1 MTVRTTGSIIA
12 LVLIVW
18 AGPGTAQVPPQG
30 TPLAG
35 EALCRDGIDND
46 GIHPT
51 LCPTTGLRAG
61 CEPSDPSDL
70 AQPWYCDDGAT
81 QCEVLNTDWICPE
94 AKATEWGCHDNGTG
108 TFVCDVAPA
117 TLCVDYYCPIGG
129 GDGCEDVGG
138 TLVCTSNN
146 AVACITAPWI
156 DGDDPD
162 CQCLGWLHG
171 FAGSDPANPQTNYC
185 TSQDTKVVVIGL
197 GTQDDGCINT
207 DDTVKIALRA
217 QMDAGAQQRFELGL
231 WIALSG
237 SATAR
242 TGSICG
248 RNILVPS
255 SYIGDTCDWPTCSVV
270 NGGAGPYRSEWD
282 KKLTDIED
290 FCGDLFEESNNTT
303 WPDDDLHPDAI
314 YDLVDPTSGEFIYY
328 EIDCTDAAIDSGG
341 FVDIPT
347 CVSWGPDAVQGKEDQ
362 TCDSLVE
369 GGLTDQSSKCRCE
382 DVESDV
388 PAPNARMSC
397 TAGTPTGDGDGDLEP
412 GETVQHTID
421 VTNIVAGLCDPVSPG
436 VTLDEERF
444 ACGTSSYIRVV
455 IDFPDDRGDII
466 DASGTKLTGLWTT
479 GDTSTGGNTGG
490 QFYVVDDDDGPGQGQ
505 IIWAIRNHAGN
516 GLLGVLGPDPATN
529 PQLLYTFRMDT
540 DDTSLAPINFDTAI
554 WWSNDWPAD
563 FSDLSSA
570 VEQSCIDCT
579 CSSPTTTPVTLAS
592 FRALRESVTVTAEWA
607 TSTEVGTVGFNIL
620 GETPDGW
627 ARLNEEVIPAGGD
640 TPHGRSYR
648 ANLVVPE
655 EIDTFKLEE
664 VDLRGGTRRHGPFAQ
679 DRFHG
684 AVLDVAAVDWQAIRS
699 QHDGTASQ
707 LAAVRPDRPVAK
719 GGRSEVDIVDLLV
732 REDGLY
738 RVTYEKLA
746 AAGFDLAAANLN
758 RLGVT
763 SRGQD
768 VPISVYTPQ
777 RGSFGPGSWIE
788 FYGEKLDSLY
798 TDENVYRLRTDISQ
812 PARVSIDAT
821 APQGDIVTTYTA
833 RRIVEEN
840 IGYSYSSTTGDPW
853 YQQRMLAYSSPRSF
867 TFPLEVTDL
876 EDGPAKLLVHLF
888 SVNGMPEEPDHH
900 VVVKLNGVTVAEEL
914 WDGAVDLPLDV
925 PLPPGALGEGA
936 NTLTVELPGDL
947 GVWYDLVYLES
958 YGASYPRRLLA
969 EDGALSFVGRG
980 EVLQVEGLDSL
991 PAAVYRQDLGGLTRL
1006 TGFETIPA
1014 RAGFTVR
1021 LPGTEL
1027 GATYHLAT
1035 ESALR
1040 VPGMR
1045 AGRPAPEIGR
1055 GRAEYLIISHPAF
1068 LDAVRPL
1075 LLLRQE
1081 DGYSVQLVDAEDVYS
1096 EFGHGIFGADALRAY
1111 IEHAASRM
1119 GTEMVLLVGG
1129 DTYDYH
1135 DYLGTGSVSFL
1146 PSPYVAT
1153 SEWVSY
1159 APADA
1164 SYADVDAD
1172 GVPDIAIGRLPART
1186 VSDAVAMVDKI
1197 LDYETRSY
1205 PRTGVFAAD
1214 TYDQDASQSFTA
1226 IADSYIRDL
1235 PAGWNA
1241 QRAYLDRMS
1250 VDQARSRLVAG
1261 INAGVAL
1268 TVFVGHS
1275 GPASWTFLDL
1285 FDATD
1290 AANLTNIG
1298 RPTVVTQYGCWNT
1311 YYASPV
1317 YQHLAP
1323 ALMAGDTGAAAVL
1336 GATALTDDANENLFG
1351 SVLMPRLVEPGMTM
1365 GEAILTSKQ
1374 DLGAK
1379 APEAIDILLGWNLL
1393 GDPGL
1398 VLER

>member
-1 MTVRTTGSIIA
+1 MRTSHIVPILIFGIA
-12 LVLIVW
+12 LLLIPTV
-18 AGPGTAQVPPQG
+18 GMAQ
-30 TPLAG
+30 
-35 EALCRDGIDND
+35 EAHCQDGIDND
-46 GIHPT
+46 
-51 LCPTTGLRAG
+51 AG
-61 CEPSDPSDL
+61 
-70 AQPWYCDDGAT
+70 
-81 QCEVLNTDWICPE
+81 TDWICP
-94 AKATEWGCHDNGTG
+94 DNAAGWSLSCVEVSG
-108 TFVCDVAPA
+108 SYVCADDNS
-117 TLCVDYYCPIGG
+117 LSCVQYYCPDELADPCVMSGT
-129 GDGCEDVGG
+129 DYACATTCTTCVGP
-138 TLVCTSNN
+138 
-146 AVACITAPWI
+146 PWVDI
-156 DGDDPD
+156 DDPD
-162 CQCLGWLHG
+162 CQCL
-171 FAGSDPANPQTNYC
+171 ADV
-185 TSQDTKVVVIGL
+185 TSLAPNNCNSGDLGIVLIGL
-197 GTQDDGCINT
+197 GTQSDGCVNPNDYVT
-207 DDTVKIALRA
+207 MRLRA
-217 QMDAGAQQRFELGL
+217 R
-231 WIALSG
+231 LSG
-237 SATAR
+237 GGQTRYDLGMWVNLDGTDAFHHDDAYP
-242 TGSICG
+242 GPGLCG
-248 RNILVPS
+248 RQILVPAGTVT
-255 SYIGDTCDWPTCSVV
+255 GDCNDSFPGDPGPLCSVLD
-270 NGGAGPYRSEWD
+270 GDGPYRDNDGDICADVNVEEW
-282 KKLTDIED
+282 TQ
-290 FCGDLFEESNNTT
+290 
-303 WPDDDLHPDAI
+303 HP
-314 YDLVDPTSGEFIYY
+314 DPTSPYNQYDAIFDFIDPRDFSVVYY
-328 EIDCTDAAIDSGG
+328 QFPCADLNPTDGVVDLSACTTWKQNAKT
-341 FVDIPT
+341 T
-347 CVSWGPDAVQGKEDQ
+347 CSTLSDVAVG
-362 TCDSLVE
+362 TVA
-369 GGLTDQSSKCRCE
+369 KCRCSS
-382 DVESDV
+382 VRTNV
-388 PAPNARMSC
+388 PVANMKVNC
-397 TAGTPTGDGDGDLEP
+397 GQTLNDGDGDGVLDP
-412 GETVQHTID
+412 GETL
-421 VTNIVAGLCDPVSPG
+421 TNT
-436 VTLDEERF
+436 VTLTNAITCSDDPDFPPSEPRF
-444 ACGTSSYIRVV
+444 SCGTASYVRIVVPYDATYGSISGLTLGGVSGDSGDVQDTGSAIIWTPRVSGSSSA
-455 IDFPDDRGDII
+455 GDYGI
-466 DASGTKLTGLWTT
+466 
-479 GDTSTGGNTGG
+479 
-490 QFYVVDDDDGPGQGQ
+490 VGPGKDAFLEYTYTKNQTDVPGD
-505 IIWAIRNHAGN
+505 N
-516 GLLGVLGPDPATN
+516 LSFDATT
-529 PQLLYTFRMDT
+529 Y
-540 DDTSLAPINFDTAI
+540 
-554 WWSNDWPAD
+554 WSNSLDTGNLT
-563 FSDLSSA
+563 DLSGA
-570 VEQSCIDCT
+570 EAQTCLDCT
-579 CSSPTTTPVTLAS
+579 CTTSTSTTPVTLAS
-592 FRALRESVTVTAEWA
+592 FRTLRESVTVTAEWA

-684 AVLDVAAVDWQAIRS
+684 AVLDVAEVDWQAIRS

-707 LAAVRPDRPVAK
+707 LAAARPDRPVAK
-719 GGRSEVDIVDLLV
+719 GGRSAVDIVDLLV

-738 RVTYEKLA
+738 RVTYEDLA

-768 VPISVYTPQ
+768 VPISLYTPQ

-821 APQGDIVTTYTA
+821 VPEGDIVTTYTA

-867 TFPLEVTDL
+867 TYPLEVTDL

-888 SVNGMPEEPDHH
+888 SINGMPEEPDHH

-936 NTLTVELPGDL
+936 NTLTIELPGDL

-991 PAAVYRQDLGGLTRL
+991 PTAVYRQDLDGLTRL

-1014 RAGFTVR
+1014 GAGFTVR

-1045 AGRPAPEIGR
+1045 AGRSAPEIGR

-1081 DGYSVQLVDAEDVYS
+1081 DGYSVQLVDVEDVYS